1 MKFSTPEGKLETP
14 ELTADYEAARRFEKT
29 RVGALGVFF
38 PSGFGTKFIP
48 YSYIDRAFI
57 RVHEVDGKLCC
68 GKATFYYYR
77 IVFVH
82 DGKEFADIMSENEE
96 LTDAALAAIAKNAPS
111 VQIGFTPQ
119 TP

>member
-14 ELTADYEAARRFEKT
+14 ELTADYEAAQRFEKT

-48 YSYIDRAFI
+48 YSYI
-57 RVHEVDGKLCC
+57 C

-82 DGKEFADIMSENEE
+82 DGKEFADIMSENEK